1 MKHYEF
7 LKLDEID
14 RDILIWLI
22 EHVPAPA
29 IKSWLACVK
38 ENYRRKKRITL
49 DVDRI
54 MDEIQKID

>member
-1 MKHYEF
+1 MEHFEF

-22 EHVPAPA
+22 EHVPANA

-38 ENYRRKKRITL
+38 ENHKRKKQITL
-49 DVDRI
+49 DIDRI
-54 MDEIQKID
+54 MDEIERLY